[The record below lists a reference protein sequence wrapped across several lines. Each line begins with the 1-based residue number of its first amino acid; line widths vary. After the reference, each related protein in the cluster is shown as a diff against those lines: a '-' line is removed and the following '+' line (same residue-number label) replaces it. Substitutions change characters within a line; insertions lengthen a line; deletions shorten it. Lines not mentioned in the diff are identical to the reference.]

1 MFDFFDISCKKASR
15 LLSESQDHSLSFFQ
29 RFQLQAH
36 LKVCD
41 ACAQVQKQFTAV
53 HKVFA
58 QYSKLAGQVPPAPGR
73 EISLSPEVRA
83 RIKASLK

>member
-1 MFDFFDISCKKASR
+1 MFDVFDISCKKASR
-15 LLSESQDHSLSFFQ
+15 LLSESQEHPLPWLK
-29 RFQLQAH
+29 RIQLQAH

-41 ACAQVQKQFTAV
+41 ACTATQKQFAAL

-58 QYSKLAGQVPPAPGR
+58 QYSKLAGQIPPVPGR
-73 EISLSPEVRA
+73 ENTLSAEARA